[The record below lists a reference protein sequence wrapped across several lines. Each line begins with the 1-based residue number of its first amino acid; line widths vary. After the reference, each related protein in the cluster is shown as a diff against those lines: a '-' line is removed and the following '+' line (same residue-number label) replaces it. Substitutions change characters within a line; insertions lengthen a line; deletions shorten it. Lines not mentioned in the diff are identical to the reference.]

1 MIKANFAAIENQ
13 KQKGTKKRSASLCLF
28 AFVVSCLSAYGTAQ
42 IQIAP
47 YNLENDTLTGK
58 AVVLHEVVVTGQG
71 AEIEKRRLSSN
82 VVSIGSEEL
91 KNYNHARIDQLLQN
105 ALPNVQITL
114 SNGQPGA
121 TSLFKARGLS
131 SAFSNST
138 PVIYVDGV
146 RIDNLNT
153 GAALNIV
160 EGYYGVFVGTTG
172 QTAASGAIGDVPL
185 ENIDHIEYVSGGA
198 ATTLYGSDAANGVI
212 QIFTKKGGAK
222 QSVFFETELGAET
235 ANDQYYHFKRT
246 ADLLHQT
253 GFVQKYRIGFDG
265 GDDRMGY
272 SFSGNMSSNTGSI
285 IQNANES
292 KKYDMRLG
300 TRVRFNRQTEYQSS
314 FGVVANDFK
323 RSRNGNQGG
332 YTGLWFAEGAAAT
345 GFTYADQS
353 GNSINY
359 GADLDQLDDYAYGQ
373 MKAFVNR
380 AEALQDNRESVK
392 RFQTSQSLSYK
403 PVNNLAFKGVFGLD
417 YRVNTN
423 KNIYTNEHWIHM
435 QQKPAGTSDAGSIFN
450 FNRNYLGLTAD
461 VNGQY
466 KWYHSDW
473 LSIISTAGYQYFSAY
488 DHQSNS
494 TGNDVRDG
502 ALIISGAAT
511 TTADEW
517 LSYLYSHG
525 AFLQENIGIKD
536 RYFIDMGL
544 RGDYNTAF
552 GDNIG
557 RQYYPKIGISY
568 LLSEE
573 PFMQSLKQNNI
584 INNLQI
590 RGNYGVAGSYPPP
603 FEYQKTI
610 SYGSF
615 LNRQAV
621 TFGNYGNPD
630 LAPEKK
636 HSYEAGFNAL
646 LFNHV
651 LNLGFTWYYAL
662 TKDALFHAPLLPSEG
677 YMSDYSENLGQSAD
691 YLANIGEIENKG
703 IELSLGLQLLKTKE
717 WNVMLNASYNTN
729 RNEVLDIGTAVPFS
743 IGGFSSSTIQTM
755 VAEGKPVGFL
765 RGTKTVL
772 NEDGSVEVLMLQDLG
787 STIPTSYGNLSLSAG
802 YKNWQLFV
810 SGDYQTGAYVHSFD
824 RQFRFLK
831 GLKDEAVP
839 EKALEGTTQAA
850 EWLNFTNFFVEK
862 ADFLKI
868 RNISLS
874 YTAQASR
881 YLKSAVFTVSIYNPL
896 SFTASS
902 VDPEAV
908 LSGALTQGAAATG
921 GFNYA
926 SYSLPRQ
933 FTGTIR
939 VNF

>member
-1 MIKANFAAIENQ
+1 MIKTNVVAIENQ
-13 KQKGTKKRSASLCLF
+13 RQKGTKRRSASLCLL
-28 AFVVSCLSAYGTAQ
+28 ALGVSCLSARGTAQ
-42 IQIAP
+42 VQVAR
-47 YNLENDTLTGK
+47 NSLENDSLTG
-58 AVVLHEVVVTGQG
+58 AAIVLNEVVVTGQG

-82 VVSIGSEEL
+82 VVSIGSKEL
-91 KNYNHARIDQLLQN
+91 ENYNHGRIDQLLQN

-131 SAFSNST
+131 SAYSNST

-172 QTAASGAIGDVPL
+172 QTAASGSIGDIPL

-212 QIFTKKGGAK
+212 QIFTKKGAAK

-235 ANDQYYHFKRT
+235 ANTQYYHFKRT

-265 GDDRMGY
+265 GDDRIGY
-272 SFSGNMSSNTGSI
+272 SFSGNMSSNSGSI

-292 KKYDMRLG
+292 KKYDLRLG
-300 TRVRFNRQTEYQSS
+300 TRVRFNKQTEYQSS
-314 FGVVANDFK
+314 FSVVANDFK

-332 YTGLWFAEGAAAT
+332 YVGLWFTEGAAAAGA
-345 GFTYADQS
+345 GFTYTNPA
-353 GNSINY
+353 GELTKY
-359 GADLDQLDDYAYGQ
+359 GADLDALDDYAYGQ
-373 MKAFVNR
+373 MKAFVNK
-380 AEALQDNRESVK
+380 AEALQDNKESIK

-403 PVNNLAFKGVFGLD
+403 PVNNLTFKGIFGLD

-461 VNGQY
+461 INGQY
-466 KWYHSDW
+466 KWYHSDL
-473 LSIISTAGYQYFSAY
+473 LSIISTAGYQFFSTY

-494 TGNDVRDG
+494 RGNNVRDG
-502 ALIISGAAT
+502 ALIISGAGT
-511 TTADEW
+511 TLADEW

-557 RQYYPKIGISY
+557 WQYYPKIGISY

-573 PFMQSLKQNNI
+573 DFMQSLKQSRI
-584 INNLQI
+584 INSLQI
-590 RGNYGVAGSYPPP
+590 RANYGIAGSYPPP

-610 SYGSF
+610 SYGSY
-615 LNRQAV
+615 LGYQAV
-621 TFGNYGNPD
+621 TFGKPGNPD
-630 LAPEKK
+630 LSPEKK
-636 HSYEAGFNAL
+636 HSYEAGFNTL
-646 LFNHV
+646 LFNRIV
-651 LNLGFTWYYAL
+651 NIGFTYYYAL
-662 TKDALFHAPLLPSEG
+662 TKDALFNIPTLPSQG
-677 YMSDYSENLGQSAD
+677 QSVNHSENLGGSAN
-691 YLANIGEIENKG
+691 YLANVGEIENKG
-703 IELSLGLQLLKTKE
+703 IELSLGLQLLKTKD
-717 WNVMLNASYNTN
+717 WNVLLNASCNTN
-729 RNEVLDIGTAVPFS
+729 HNEVLDMGTAVPFS
-743 IGGFSSSTIQTM
+743 IGGFSSSTIQAI
-755 VAEGKPVGFL
+755 VEKGKPVGFL
-765 RGTKTVL
+765 RGSKAVL
-772 NEDGSVEVLMLQDLG
+772 NEDGSVEKVSPLQDLG
-787 STIPTSYGNLSLSAG
+787 STIPTVYGNLSLSAG
-802 YKNWQLFV
+802 YRNWQLFV

-824 RQFRFLK
+824 RQFRFCY
-831 GLKDEAVP
+831 GLPDAAIP
-839 EKALEGTTQAA
+839 ENAEGSWTD
-850 EWLNFTNFFVEK
+850 FTNFFVEK

-868 RNISLS
+868 RNVSLS
-874 YTAQASR
+874 YTAQASQ
-881 YLKSAVFTVSIYNPL
+881 YIKSAVFSVSVYNPL

-926 SYSLPRQ
+926 SYSSPRQ
-933 FTGTIR
+933 FIGTIR
-939 VNF
+939 LNF